1 MEPKNGKDAKLNQAR
16 APLYEAVVAY
26 ARKRKI
32 SFHTPGH
39 KHGSAIPAAFR
50 RFAGDAVFDMDLT
63 LLAEVDSLH
72 DPVSVIRDAQQLAA
86 EAYGADRAYFL
97 VNGSSAGNQTMILA
111 TCRPGD
117 QVIIPRN
124 CHQSVLSGVLL
135 AGCEPVFMR
144 PEINPELAIYTN
156 VTVGEVE
163 QALRKYPQARA
174 VLVTSPTYHGV
185 AADLRRIAKTV
196 HAAGLPLLVD
206 EAHGPHFKFHEE
218 LPRSAM
224 DSGADLCV
232 QSTHKILAGMTQAS
246 LLLARNGRV
255 DLALVSRMLKILT
268 TTSPSYILMSSIDM
282 ARRQMALEG
291 RRLLARALRLARKA
305 REEINDIEGLRC
317 FGREVIGLAGIHDLD
332 ETKLTVAV
340 GGLGMTGYEVAGILN
355 RKFNIQVE
363 YADLFSVFLLVSFG
377 NTEYEIRKLR
387 DSFRYV
393 ALRAAGR
400 RKKAQ
405 AYRWSLPAFQARPAM
420 NPRRAL
426 FSDTLRVPFAKAVGR
441 ISAES
446 VAPYPPGIPLIVP
459 GERITKEVAEA
470 LLYVKNAG
478 ARIQGP
484 QDSSL
489 KTLRVV
495 VGKQERK
502 AIAGGN
508 GHAQEE
514 KLQGGG

>member
-1 MEPKNGKDAKLNQAR
+1 MEKKQAIDPKKNQQR

-26 ARKRKI
+26 ARKHKI

-72 DPVSVIRDAQQLAA
+72 DPISVIAHSQDLAA
-86 EAYGADRAYFL
+86 QAYAADKAWFL

-124 CHQSVLSGVLL
+124 CHSSVLSGILL

-144 PEINPELAIYTN
+144 PEVNSELAIYTN

-163 QALRKYPQARA
+163 QALRKYPKARA
-174 VLVTSPTYHGV
+174 VLVTSPTYHGI
-185 AADLRRIAKTV
+185 AADLSRIAKVV

-206 EAHGPHFKFHEE
+206 EAHGPHFKFHDE

-224 DSGADLCV
+224 DSGADMCV

-246 LLLARNGRV
+246 LLMAKGGRV
-255 DLALVSRMLKILT
+255 DFSRVSRVLKILT

-291 RRLLARALRLARKA
+291 KKLLSRALRLARKA

-340 GGLGMTGYEVAGILN
+340 GGLGMTGYEVASILN
-355 RKFNIQVE
+355 KKFDIQVE

-377 NTEYEIRKLR
+377 NTDYEIRKLR
-387 DSFRYV
+387 AAFRYV
-393 ALRAAGR
+393 ALRASGK
-400 RKKAQ
+400 RKKSQ
-405 AYRWSLPAFQARPAM
+405 PYRWSLPAFQARPAM
-420 NPRRAL
+420 NPRRAM
-426 FSDTLRVPFAKAVGR
+426 FSDTVRVPFEKSIGR
-441 ISAES
+441 ISAEAIS
-446 VAPYPPGIPLIVP
+446 PYPPGIPLVVP
-459 GERITKEVAEA
+459 GERVSREVMEA
-470 LLYVKNAG
+470 LLYVKNMG

-489 KTLRVV
+489 KTLKVV
-495 VGKQERK
+495 VSKQDKK
-502 AIAGGN
+502 AAAGG
-508 GHAQEE
+508 GAHAQEKE
-514 KLQGGG
+514 KGV

>member
-1 MEPKNGKDAKLNQAR
+1 LEKKPQVDPRKNQQR

-26 ARKRKI
+26 ARKKKI

-39 KHGSAIPAAFR
+39 KHGSAIPTAFR
-50 RFAGDAVFDMDLT
+50 HFAGDAVFDMDLT

-72 DPVSVIRDAQQLAA
+72 DPVSVIRDAQDLAA
-86 EAYGADRAYFL
+86 QAYGADKAWFL

-124 CHQSVLSGVLL
+124 CHSSVLSGILL

-144 PEINPELAIYTN
+144 PEVNAELAIYTN

-163 QALRKYPQARA
+163 QALRKYPKARA
-174 VLVTSPTYHGV
+174 VLVTSPTYHGI
-185 AADLRRIAKTV
+185 AADVRRIAKVV

-206 EAHGPHFKFHEE
+206 EAHGPHFKFHDE
-218 LPRSAM
+218 LPLSAM
-224 DSGADLCV
+224 DCGADICV

-246 LLLARNGRV
+246 LLMAKAGRV
-255 DLALVSRMLKILT
+255 DLSNVSRVLKILT

-291 RRLLARALRLARKA
+291 RKLLSKALRMARKA

-340 GGLGMTGYEVAGILN
+340 GGLGMTGYEVASLLN
-355 RKFNIQVE
+355 RKFGVQVE

-377 NTEYEIRKLR
+377 NTDYEIRKLR
-387 DSFRYV
+387 NGFRYV
-393 ALRAAGR
+393 AQRAAR
-400 RKKAQ
+400 RRSKAQ
-405 AYRWSLPAFQARPAM
+405 SYRWSLPAFPARPAM

-426 FSDTLRVPFAKAVGR
+426 FSPTERVPFEKSVGR
-441 ISAES
+441 ISAEAVS
-446 VAPYPPGIPLIVP
+446 PYPPGIPLVVP
-459 GERITKEVAEA
+459 GERITREVMEA
-470 LLYVKNAG
+470 LLYVKDAG

-484 QDSSL
+484 EDGTL
-489 KTLRVV
+489 KTLKVV
-495 VGKQERK
+495 VSR
-502 AIAGGN
+502 
-508 GHAQEE
+508 
-514 KLQGGG
+514 QGEPH